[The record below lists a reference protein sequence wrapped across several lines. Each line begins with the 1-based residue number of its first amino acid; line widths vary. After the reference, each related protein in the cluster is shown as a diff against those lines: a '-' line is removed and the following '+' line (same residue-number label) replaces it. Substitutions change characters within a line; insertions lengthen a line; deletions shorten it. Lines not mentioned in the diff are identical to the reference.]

1 MGESLM
7 SIAAEGR
14 LLGHAGL
21 VNDPNPEVPER
32 AKRRSYTARYKLE
45 ILDEYE
51 TLERDGKG
59 ALLRR
64 EGLYTSL
71 ISEWRKQRDR
81 GALAALAAKPGRQP
95 VDPVE
100 RENARLRQRVDRLEE
115 EVGTARRV
123 IEVQGKLSAL
133 LEELAT
139 DSAPTTSGEKKR

>member
-1 MGESLM
+1 M

-14 LLGHAGL
+14 SPGRAGR
-21 VNDPNPEVPER
+21 VGDPSPEVPER

-64 EGLYTSL
+64 EGLYSSL

-81 GALAALAAKPGRQP
+81 GALAALAARPGRQP
-95 VDPVE
+95 LDPVA
-100 RENARLRQRVDRLEE
+100 RENARLHQRVGRLEE
-115 EVGTARRV
+115 ELGTARRV

-133 LEELAT
+133 LGELAT
-139 DSAPTTSGEKKR
+139 DSAQTTSGEKKR